1 MNTLLNLLII
11 NIIVV
16 LVHES
21 GFISY
26 MDDLISNKYK
36 FYHLPYPIK
45 CALCTTWWLSLLYI
59 IITGNLSLLMIAVCL
74 LNAHLTKITQP
85 IYRLLENLVL
95 KLIELLNRLFKL

>member
-1 MNTLLNLLII
+1 MNTLLNLLFI

-26 MDDLISNKYK
+26 MDDWISNKYK
-36 FYHLPYPIK
+36 FHHLPYICL
-45 CALCTTWWLSLLYI
+45 CALCQVWWLSLLYI